1 MHLPET
7 QSNELS
13 LNKNPH
19 KSSLWAYPPDVD
31 WFRLEEAVT
40 VSEVV
45 KPSKSHLGTSFT
57 ELSAEALDSSESPEA
72 DPLKTALPKKVRSS
86 NGKKL

>member
-1 MHLPET
+1 MWIGF
-7 QSNELS
+7 Q
-13 LNKNPH
+13 
-19 KSSLWAYPPDVD
+19 
-31 WFRLEEAVT
+31 EAVT

-57 ELSAEALDSSESPEA
+57 ELSAEPVDSSESPEA

-86 NGKKL
+86 NGRKPIEISCDIL